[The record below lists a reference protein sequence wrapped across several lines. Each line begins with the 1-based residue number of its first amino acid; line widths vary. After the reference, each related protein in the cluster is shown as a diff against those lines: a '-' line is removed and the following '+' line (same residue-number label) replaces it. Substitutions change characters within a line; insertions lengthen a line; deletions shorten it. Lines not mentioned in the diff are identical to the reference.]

1 MHPDNFDV
9 IMQFVQLSKTLEKS
23 FNIKPEHFE
32 AHSIYLELLEVR
44 QKLAE
49 VESNFPQLH

>member
-1 MHPDNFDV
+1 MHPDNLDV

-23 FNIKPEHFE
+23 FKIKPELFE

-49 VESNFPQLH
+49 VESSFPTLH

>member
-23 FNIKPEHFE
+23 FNIKPENFE